1 MGVNY
6 YKNSMYI
13 HIGNNNIVS
22 INEVIGF
29 FNYKVV
35 KNNFENN
42 FENENQLKVEKIK
55 SIVITEKN
63 SKQKNYI
70 SNIST
75 NTLSKRKL

>member
-1 MGVNY
+1 
-6 YKNSMYI
+6 MYI
-13 HIGNNNIVS
+13 HIGNNNIVNM
-22 INEVIGF
+22 NEVIGF

-35 KNNFENN
+35 KNIFENN
-42 FENENQLKVEKIK
+42 FENKNQFEEEKIK

-63 SKQKNYI
+63 NKQKNYI

>member
-1 MGVNY
+1 
-6 YKNSMYI
+6 MYI

-22 INEVIGF
+22 INEIIGF

-42 FENENQLKVEKIK
+42 FENKNKLKEEKIK
-55 SIVITEKN
+55 SIIITEKN